1 MQVKLIVVGKLK
13 EKYLKQGIA
22 EYAKRLQAYC
32 KFEVIEVKDEATPEE
47 GSEAELDLVRDKE
60 GERILAKIKA
70 DDYVV
75 HLALDGDLLD
85 SEGLAKKLQNAM
97 THGKSSF
104 VYVIGG
110 SVGTSQAVRR
120 RADLNLSFGRLTL
133 PHQLMRLVLV
143 EQIYRSFRIQNH
155 QPYHK

>member
-32 KFEVIEVKDEATPEE
+32 KFEVIEVKDEATPGE
-47 GSEAELDLVRDKE
+47 GSEAELDLVRNKE

>member
-47 GSEAELDLVRDKE
+47 GSEAELDLVRNKE

-143 EQIYRSFRIQNH
+143 EQIYRSFRIQNQ

>member
-32 KFEVIEVKDEATPEE
+32 KFDMVEVKDEATPEE
-47 GSEAELDLVRDKE
+47 ASETELDLIRNKE
-60 GERILAKIKA
+60 GDRILAKIKP
-70 DDYVV
+70 DDFVV
-75 HLALDGDLLD
+75 HLALDGELLD
-85 SEGLAKKLQNAM
+85 SEGLAKKLQTAM
-97 THGKSSF
+97 THGKSRF

-143 EQIYRSFRIQNH
+143 EQIYRSFRIQNN